1 MLIFVKLLAPVLVGG
16 AVGGAT
22 IYGVVSSQTAPGD
35 SPVTI
40 SKVLEDSN
48 GGLEYG
54 TAE

>member
-22 IYGVVSSQTAPGD
+22 IYGVVTSQTSPGD

-40 SKVLEDSN
+40 SEVLSDES
-48 GGLEYG
+48 GGLQYG
-54 TAE
+54 ATK